1 MFNPWIIDGNEIVI
15 RREDYY
21 SHGMEGT
28 VYRTRYRDTEVSLQ
42 QFQIVFLQLFKVST
56 VSFTKYFVM
65 HDIAELWYFLAK
77 MLTCLLKV
85 AVKLVKDP
93 KQFKPELIEKL
104 ARLNHRNIVTFQ

>member
-1 MFNPWIIDGNEIVI
+1 
-15 RREDYY
+15 
-21 SHGMEGT
+21 
-28 VYRTRYRDTEVSLQ
+28 
-42 QFQIVFLQLFKVST
+42 
-56 VSFTKYFVM
+56 M

-77 MLTCLLKV
+77 MLSCLLKV